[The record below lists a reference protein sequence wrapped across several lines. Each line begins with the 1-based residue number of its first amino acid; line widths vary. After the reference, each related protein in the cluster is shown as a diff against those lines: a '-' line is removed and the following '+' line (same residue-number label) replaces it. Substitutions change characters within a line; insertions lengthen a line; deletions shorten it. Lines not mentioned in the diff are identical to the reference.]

1 MVPVGHTSQLRTGS
15 TQQAGRAIIFGGH
28 GCLKGENYI
37 DATKSKVESNIDRIN
52 NIDLQ
57 WDTQYDM
64 TGDGKI
70 TVRHIDI
77 DEYGN
82 PILSTNRISGSKLP
96 MTMGRNIAT
105 RSWMT
110 CGNIFQPRAP
120 KDCSR
125 HGACEYNFCVCD
137 EGYTGIDCSN
147 VSCPDDS
154 CYFDYLGTRKSAS
167 SAITVFYATV
177 TPASVNANSLHLGC
191 HAVST
196 TV

>member
-1 MVPVGHTSQLRTGS
+1 M
-15 TQQAGRAIIFGGH
+15 
-28 GCLKGENYI
+28 
-37 DATKSKVESNIDRIN
+37 ESNIDRIN

-120 KDCSR
+120 RTVLATARASTTS
-125 HGACEYNFCVCD
+125 GVCD

-154 CYFDYLGTRKSAS
+154 CYFDYLGHTHVCEQCNNRG
-167 SAITVFYATV
+167 YMQRLR
-177 TPASVNANSLHLGC
+177 P
-191 HAVST
+191 VSMRIPCIWG
-196 TV
+196 VMPCEYDCLNDCNGNGVCDQGP